1 MTALPRSA
9 LAAAIAACFAAVVFA
24 QQPVSSPAPAASP
37 TPMTVAANS
46 PFVSS
51 SRVEMP
57 VKPASGSGVR
67 LPINSS
73 SESQSWFLRRYGIGT
88 YSSPL
93 GFGGRLAVS
102 LAPRL
107 NLRVG
112 ASYFSFGMTRS
123 VSNIPFSANV
133 KLQSEQASL
142 DWYPFHNSFH
152 LSPGILFGSSNRAF
166 GSASITAGSS
176 FTLNGVTYYSSS
188 TNPVHASGSVL
199 MAHTAPTFTVGWGD
213 WVRGE
218 RQRHWAFPFEMG
230 FAYVGDPT
238 TLLNFSGTACTD
250 PAQQFCH
257 NIATDSSIQA
267 NIAVEK
273 QKLQNDANDL
283 RFYPIV
289 AGGIVYRF

>member
-9 LAAAIAACFAAVVFA
+9 LAAAIAACFVVAAFA
-24 QQPVSSPAPAASP
+24 QQPVSAPAPA
-37 TPMTVAANS
+37 PMTVATNGS
-46 PFVSS
+46 SVSS
-51 SRVEMP
+51 SHVDMTAGSGP
-57 VKPASGSGVR
+57 GSGVH
-67 LPINSS
+67 LPINASAAP
-73 SESQSWFLRRYGIGT
+73 QAWFLRHYGIGT

-93 GFGGRLAVS
+93 GFGGRVAVS

-107 NLRVG
+107 NLRAG

-133 KLQSEQASL
+133 MLQSEQASL

-152 LSPGILFGSSNRAF
+152 LSPGILFGSSNRGF

-188 TNPVHASGSVL
+188 SNPVHASGAVL
-199 MAHTAPTFTVGWGD
+199 FAHTAPSFTVGWGN
-213 WVRGE
+213 WIRGE
-218 RQRHWAFPFEMG
+218 GQGHWAFPFEMG
-230 FAYVGDPT
+230 FAYMGDPT

-250 PAQQFCH
+250 ATQQFCH
-257 NIATDSSIQA
+257 NIATDPSIQA

-283 RFYPIV
+283 RFYPIL
-289 AGGIVYRF
+289 AGGIAYRF